1 MSRVRVVVDPNR
13 DELRQAGAGV
23 VEHAERAIAGID
35 QPDRRLDD
43 PPEHARRI
51 EIRTEGEHRVE
62 ELAEAAGT
70 GHLGHAVNTTRA
82 SWEPSPIAPSE
93 NGPVTVRV
101 FLLDDHEVVRRGLRE
116 ILEAERRPR
125 SGRRG
130 GHGRGGL
137 RAHPGDSPNVA
148 ILDVRLPDGDGVE
161 VCREIRSKHPEIAC
175 LMLTSFA
182 DDEALFSAIMA
193 GAAGYVLKQVRGT
206 DLVDGVRRVGRG
218 ESLLDPSLTTRVLER
233 LRHPPAPDELAGL
246 TDQERRILDLIAEG
260 MTNRQIGEQLF
271 LAEKTVK
278 NYVSNLLAKLGMSR
292 RSEAAAYSARLSE
305 RRQHDHP
312 PE

>member
-1 MSRVRVVVDPNR
+1 M
-13 DELRQAGAGV
+13 
-23 VEHAERAIAGID
+23 
-35 QPDRRLDD
+35 
-43 PPEHARRI
+43 
-51 EIRTEGEHRVE
+51 
-62 ELAEAAGT
+62 
-70 GHLGHAVNTTRA
+70 
-82 SWEPSPIAPSE
+82 
-93 NGPVTVRV
+93 RV

-116 ILEAERRPR
+116 LLEAE
-125 SGRRG
+125 SDLEVVGEAGTAEEAYGRIP
-130 GHGRGGL
+130 
-137 RAHPGDSPNVA
+137 ATSPNVA

-292 RSEAAAYSARLSE
+292 RSEAAAYAARLSE
-305 RRQHDHP
+305 RRQHGHP
-312 PE
+312 PG